1 LVKGTQQ
8 KVGFLVDF
16 KSDSTYHSF
25 GGSYQMYSGMMGE
38 QTRFTRTMELFG
50 SFISV
55 VDTITNLTSPKKS
68 FQLPNSFGLGY
79 QFKYRQAWT
88 VALDYRQQ
96 NWQKIDVIYF
106 DALRKYNVRKDYGVT
121 FTLHPNDL
129 RVQGRIKMQWPVRV
143 GAVYSE
149 TQYAFNTSSGN
160 VPLIQ
165 QRVFVGFGVP
175 IVRRYYDNSSLTSLI
190 HVQLDYVQR
199 GTTNYGLAQENFF
212 NVTLGLQLGD
222 MWFQRRKFD

>member
-1 LVKGTQQ
+1 
-8 KVGFLVDF
+8 
-16 KSDSTYHSF
+16 
-25 GGSYQMYSGMMGE
+25 
-38 QTRFTRTMELFG
+38 
-50 SFISV
+50 
-55 VDTITNLTSPKKS
+55 
-68 FQLPNSFGLGY
+68 
-79 QFKYRQAWT
+79 
-88 VALDYRQQ
+88 
-96 NWQKIDVIYF
+96 
-106 DALRKYNVRKDYGVT
+106 
-121 FTLHPNDL
+121 
-129 RVQGRIKMQWPVRV
+129 MQWPVRV

-199 GTTNYGLAQENFF
+199 GTTNYGLAQEKFV